1 MAGMSSFVTLFVL
14 TAMPAGTPF
23 EGGMS
28 TAYTTKDTMEA
39 CEASIEPVTA
49 ILTDGGV
56 KVVTIECL
64 TTGQPITQFQHRP
77 PKNAP
82 RHAFLNRIKDGKLM
96 LIPQESEKACQAAY
110 SQQDKDGL
118 RHYCSTSKQ
127 SLVKP

>member
-1 MAGMSSFVTLFVL
+1 MAGMSTFVTLFVL

-28 TAYTTKDTMEA
+28 TAYTTKDNMEA
-39 CEASIEPVTA
+39 CKASIEPVTD
-49 ILTDGGV
+49 ILTAGGV
-56 KVVTIECL
+56 EVVTIECV

-77 PKNAP
+77 PKDAP

-96 LIPQESEKACQAAY
+96 IIPQESEKACKTAY
-110 SQQDKDGL
+110 DDQGNGDV

-127 SLVKP
+127 DLVKP